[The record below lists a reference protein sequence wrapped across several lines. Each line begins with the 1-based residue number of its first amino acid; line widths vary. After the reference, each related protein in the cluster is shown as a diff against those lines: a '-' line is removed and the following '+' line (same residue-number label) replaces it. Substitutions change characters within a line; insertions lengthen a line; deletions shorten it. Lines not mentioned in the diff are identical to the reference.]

1 MSKRAAVCS
10 LVLCGWLV
18 AAPATSASADPVD
31 QASCVGVYSV
41 SDAKGQNR
49 DDVAHI
55 FKEIADD
62 QGFPP
67 GFLLVDTPHPC
78 T

>member
-1 MSKRAAVCS
+1 MKKRMIAGALLAGS
-10 LVLCGWLV
+10 MMLAFPTG
-18 AAPATSASADPVD
+18 ASADPVS
-31 QASCVGVYSV
+31 QASCNGVFSV
-41 SDAKGQNR
+41 MDARNQNR

-67 GFLLVDTPHPC
+67 GFIPAQTPHPC

>member
-1 MSKRAAVCS
+1 MKSLIAVAVLAAGCIVA
-10 LVLCGWLV
+10 
-18 AAPATSASADPVD
+18 AAPAASADPVQ

-41 SDAKGQNR
+41 IDAKGQNR

-62 QGFPP
+62 QGFAP
-67 GFLLVDTPHPC
+67 GFILVETPRPC
-78 T
+78 TG

>member
-1 MSKRAAVCS
+1 MKRWFVAAVMVGGVT
-10 LVLCGWLV
+10 LFPT
-18 AAPATSASADPVD
+18 AASADPVS

-41 SDAKGQNR
+41 IDAKVQNR

-55 FKEIADD
+55 FKEIADE

-67 GFLLVDTPHPC
+67 GEILVETPHPC